1 MRENEM
7 GKLWVRYS
15 GMGAGKSLQVLA
27 VKTNYIERDMK
38 VALFTAAIDTR
49 YGVGRVTSRLGVSAE
64 AELFD
69 ENTVFRRESL
79 ASDIACVLVDEAQF
93 LTVDQVRQL
102 HRMANAEHGVPV
114 MCFGLRTD
122 FKGNPFPA
130 SALLM
135 CLAEEVH
142 EVRTVCRCGRKAT
155 MNVRLAADGSRVRE
169 GAQIEIGGDARYV
182 AVCARCFYRDE
193 P

>member
-1 MRENEM
+1 LRENEM

-27 VKTNYIERDMK
+27 VKTNYVERDMK

-69 ENTVFRRESL
+69 ENTVFKRESL

-102 HRMANAEHGVPV
+102 HRMANAEPGVPV

-135 CLAEEVH
+135 CLAEEVD
-142 EVRTVCRCGRKAT
+142 EVRKPC
-155 MNVRLAADGSRVRE
+155 AA
-169 GAQIEIGGDARYV
+169 AAARP
-182 AVCARCFYRDE
+182 R
-193 P
+193 